1 MDSQTELRYRQ
12 SNRLLR
18 LLLENHT
25 VEEVVETISYL
36 MEKPVLFIDINFS
49 IRGMSRTDEITDP
62 SWNFAISKGF
72 CSHEFIFE
80 IVNIE
85 EVKRFPKERT
95 PYVVGLESDAK
106 VLVSPVIIR
115 GKYAGAMVMFF
126 EKAEVTNQHL
136 ELLLLANEVLTEIIL
151 KIPMYKYIRGN
162 MNEGILMDLIEGRD
176 KENADF
182 KSWVLESELNTSN
195 NLCVL
200 VSEQN
205 DANLYQEVIKD
216 SLRDDLYLVF
226 PKSHAIFYGNQMVI
240 LCTELEKAKTD
251 KGISRLKNFIEK
263 HALRIGMSDFFQG
276 IENFQSYYLQAGAAI
291 RIGAMIHDQKRFFNY
306 GDYKFFH
313 LLEKI
318 TGNSGNNLK
327 DFVQSGLLTLEKY
340 DRQHQSELF
349 YTLNTLIDYGCNYK
363 ETCEALHIHRNT
375 LSYRIDRIKALTQL
389 ELTAPKVQFDLAYSF
404 RILEF
409 LKQQ

>member
-18 LLLENHT
+18 LLLDNHT

-36 MEKPVLFIDINFS
+36 AEKPVIFIDINFS
-49 IRGMSRTDEITDP
+49 IRGMSRTSEITDR
-62 SWNFAISKGF
+62 SWQFAISKGF

-80 IVNIE
+80 LVNIE

-95 PYVVGLESDAK
+95 PYVVGLESETKA
-106 VLVSPVIIR
+106 LVSPVIIR

-126 EKAEVTNQHL
+126 KKTEVTNGYL
-136 ELLLLANEVLTEIIL
+136 ELLLLANEVLTEIII

-162 MNEGILMDLIEGRD
+162 MNEGILKDLIEGRD
-176 KENADF
+176 KENEDF
-182 KSWVLESELNTSN
+182 KAWVLESELNTSN

-200 VSEQN
+200 VSEQD
-205 DANLYQEVIKD
+205 DANLNQEVIKD
-216 SLRDDLYLVF
+216 SLRDDLYHVV
-226 PKSHAIFYGNQMVI
+226 PKSYAIFYGNQMVI
-240 LCTELEKAKTD
+240 LCMDLETEKTD
-251 KGISRLKNFIEK
+251 KGISRLKIFMEK
-263 HALRIGMSDFFQG
+263 HGLRIGISEFFQG
-276 IENFQSYYLQAGAAI
+276 IENFQCHYFHAKAAI
-291 RIGAMIHDQKRFFNY
+291 RIGLMIHEKERLFNY
-306 GDYKFFH
+306 DDYKFFH
-313 LLEKI
+313 LLEKV
-318 TGNSGNNLK
+318 TGEAGNNLR
-327 DFVQSGLLTLEKY
+327 DFVQTGLLKLEKY
-340 DRQHQSELF
+340 DRRHQSELF

-375 LSYRIDRIKALTQL
+375 LSYRIDRIKSLTQL

-409 LKQQ
+409 LKHQ

>member
-1 MDSQTELRYRQ
+1 MDGQTELRYRQ

-18 LLLENHT
+18 LLLDNHT

-36 MEKPVLFIDINFS
+36 MEKPVIFIDINFT
-49 IRGMSRTDEITDP
+49 IRGMSRTDEITEP

-85 EVKRFPKERT
+85 EVKRFPKDRT
-95 PYVVGLESDAK
+95 PYVVGAESESK

-126 EKAEVTNQHL
+126 EKTEVQNEHF

-151 KIPMYKYIRGN
+151 KIPMYKYLRGN
-162 MNEGILMDLIEGRD
+162 INEGILKDLIEGRD

-200 VSEQN
+200 VSEKD
-205 DANLYQEVIKD
+205 DAKLYQEVIKD
-216 SLRDDLYLVF
+216 SLRDDLYHVF

-240 LCTELEKAKTD
+240 LCTDLEKANTD
-251 KGISRLKNFIEK
+251 KGINRLKKFIEK
-263 HALRIGMSDFFQG
+263 HRLRLGVSEFFQG
-276 IENFQSYYLQAGAAI
+276 IENFQSYYFQAGAAI
-291 RIGAMIHDQKRFFNY
+291 RIGATIDEKKRLFKY
-306 GDYKFFH
+306 DDYKFFH
-313 LLEKI
+313 LLEKVA
-318 TGNSGNNLK
+318 GDGRNNLK
-327 DFVQSGLLTLEKY
+327 DFVQTGLLTLKNY
-340 DRQHQSELF
+340 DREHQSELF
-349 YTLNTLIDYGCNYK
+349 YTLNTLSDQGCNYK
-363 ETCEALHIHRNT
+363 ETCEILHIHRNT

-389 ELTAPKVQFDLAYSF
+389 ELTDPKVQFDLAYSF

-409 LKQQ
+409 LKHQ

>member
-49 IRGMSRTDEITDP
+49 IRGMSRADEITDP

-95 PYVVGLESDAK
+95 PYVVGLESDSK

-126 EKAEVTNQHL
+126 ENSEVTNQHL

-151 KIPMYKYIRGN
+151 KIPRYKYIRGN

-318 TGNSGNNLK
+318 NGNAGNNLK
-327 DFVQSGLLTLEKY
+327 DFVQSGLMTLEKY

-349 YTLNTLIDYGCNYK
+349 YTLNTLIDNGCNYK
-363 ETCEALHIHRNT
+363 ETCKALHIHRNT

>member
-18 LLLENHT
+18 LLLDNHT

-49 IRGMSRTDEITDP
+49 IRGMSRTEEITDP

-85 EVKRFPKERT
+85 EVKRSPKERT
-95 PYVVGLESDAK
+95 PYVVGLESESK

-126 EKAEVTNQHL
+126 TKTEVTNQHL

-182 KSWVLESELNTSN
+182 KSWVLESELNCSN

-216 SLRDDLYLVF
+216 SLRDDLYHVF
-226 PKSHAIFYGNQMVI
+226 PKSHVIFYGNQMVI
-240 LCTELEKAKTD
+240 LCMDLEKEKTE
-251 KGISRLKNFIEK
+251 KGINRLKNFMEK
-263 HALRIGMSDFFQG
+263 HALRIGKSDFFQG
-276 IENFQSYYLQAGAAI
+276 IENFQSYYFQAGAAI
-291 RIGAMIHDQKRFFNY
+291 RIGSAIHEEKRFFNY

-313 LLEKI
+313 LLEKVA
-318 TGNSGNNLK
+318 GDAGNNLK
-327 DFVQSGLLTLEKY
+327 DFVLSGLLTLEKY
-340 DRQHQSELF
+340 DKQHQSELF

-375 LSYRIDRIKALTQL
+375 LSYRIDRIKSITRL
-389 ELTAPKVQFDLAYSF
+389 ELAEPKVQFDLAYSF

-409 LKQQ
+409 LKHQ